1 MHSHSILPER
11 GMKNKRTRTS
21 LTKARKCLK
30 LTAVMAS
37 SFTLSLAGGKTTDVF
52 FLDSI
57 KALSDKLSGYGRR
70 VLWVFDSNSRNLF
83 TSLPANC
90 VILPSGEHFK
100 NWSSVER
107 IISAAL
113 DAHLARDSVFIGFGG
128 GVVCDMT
135 ALAASLY
142 MRGCSLVLVPTSL
155 LCMVDA
161 SIGGKSA
168 IDFKGA
174 KNLVGTFYPAKDV
187 LISAACL
194 RTLPEAEYH
203 SGLGEV
209 IKHAFLSSDDELYS
223 FLCSSHDSIVSRDRE
238 ALTRMLELSL
248 KVKAEYIQR
257 DPEERKGIRQAL
269 NLAHTFAHALESID
283 NFNVKH
289 GVAVAWGLSRA
300 AWCGYA
306 AGVTSAELRDRIDA
320 LLRLYDFDIDRRI
333 ERGRWLDFQA
343 AVAKDKKNLCGT
355 VRFVLL
361 EDMGV
366 PVLRELDSEIVK
378 IAVISAPGR
387 KNG

>member
-1 MHSHSILPER
+1 
-11 GMKNKRTRTS
+11 
-21 LTKARKCLK
+21 
-30 LTAVMAS
+30 MAS

-238 ALTRMLELSL
+238 ALSRMLELSL

-343 AVAKDKKNLCGT
+343 AVAKDKKNLSGT

>member
-1 MHSHSILPER
+1 
-11 GMKNKRTRTS
+11 MKNKRTRTS
-21 LTKARKCLK
+21 LTKARKCLE

-343 AVAKDKKNLCGT
+343 AVAKDKKNLSGT

>member
-1 MHSHSILPER
+1 
-11 GMKNKRTRTS
+11 MKNKRTRTS

-343 AVAKDKKNLCGT
+343 AVAKDKKNLSGT

>member
-1 MHSHSILPER
+1 
-11 GMKNKRTRTS
+11 MKNKRTRTS
-21 LTKARKCLK
+21 LTKARKCLE

-209 IKHAFLSSDDELYS
+209 IKHAFLSSNDELYS

-343 AVAKDKKNLCGT
+343 AVAKDKKNLSGT